1 MYRSLFVT
9 VRECCWFSPLG
20 DYVLLDVCV
29 LSSLEG
35 FTVGGR
41 FLTWAGSA
49 DRGLRF
55 SSRTYVSSRSLRG
68 NPSGL
73 EEKSVLVQEV
83 RPRSGEAPCNV
94 TLGPVTRWWPASR
107 SCWRVLRAPA
117 SYSADRARAR
127 PTATAT
133 EKTATANK
141 AQIPQSTSR
150 GPMTAADMEVAS
162 YAPEIA
168 RSAQ

>member
-1 MYRSLFVT
+1 M
-9 VRECCWFSPLG
+9 
-20 DYVLLDVCV
+20 
-29 LSSLEG
+29 
-35 FTVGGR
+35 
-41 FLTWAGSA
+41 

-55 SSRTYVSSRSLRG
+55 SPTTYVSSRLLGFPR
-68 NPSGL
+68 SGL

-94 TLGPVTRWWPASR
+94 TLGPVTRWWPAPR
-107 SCWRVLRAPA
+107 WCWRVLRAPV

-133 EKTATANK
+133 EKTATANR
-141 AQIPQSTSR
+141 AQMPQSTSR

>member
-1 MYRSLFVT
+1 MMKSFSRPSVSCWGSSSVVVVGRHRPTFRAASLQ
-9 VRECCWFSPLG
+9 
-20 DYVLLDVCV
+20 
-29 LSSLEG
+29 
-35 FTVGGR
+35 
-41 FLTWAGSA
+41 WAGSA

-55 SSRTYVSSRSLRG
+55 SSRTYVSSRLLGFPR
-68 NPSGL
+68 SGL

-83 RPRSGEAPCNV
+83 RPRSSKAPRNV
-94 TLGPVTRWWPASR
+94 TLGPVTRWWPAPT
-107 SCWRVLRAPA
+107 SCWRVLRAPVP
-117 SYSADRARAR
+117 YRADRARAR

-133 EKTATANK
+133 EKTATANR
-141 AQIPQSTSR
+141 AQMPQSTSR